1 MKKLTKFFS
10 IVFCVVIALS
20 VCSIT
25 SFAQNETGKI
35 SVLLEDSQSNDV
47 NDLKVGLIKVADL
60 TESGYVKA
68 KGFENSQISID
79 IIVKKPTQANAKS
92 IYDFALENKLSA
104 AFETSKDGR
113 AEFSSLKK
121 GIYLIF
127 CEKNEGFYFNPHFA
141 FIPFNVEGEDSLQV
155 VSRPKINVDIEN
167 DKSIYV
173 IKKWDDNKDKAKK
186 RPKSITVYLKSGDKV
201 IDKATLK
208 GDTAWAHTFEG
219 LSEDKEY
226 YVREKK
232 VEGYEVKYSG
242 DSENGFIITNTYNDE
257 KLPQTG
263 QMWWPIMVLALCGAL
278 FILLGII
285 ELGAKKNE
293 KKKQ

>member
-1 MKKLTKFFS
+1 MKKLSKLFS
-10 IVFCVVIALS
+10 ILFCIIIAFSLYATTAFAQEKTG
-20 VCSIT
+20 SIT
-25 SFAQNETGKI
+25 
-35 SVLLEDSQSNDV
+35 VLLEDSESNDI
-47 NDLKVGLIKVADL
+47 NGIKVGIILVSELK
-60 TESGYVKA
+60 EEGYVKA
-68 KGFENSQISID
+68 NGFEASQMSVD
-79 IIVKKPTQANAKS
+79 TIVKKPTQSNAQN
-92 IYDFALENKLSA
+92 IYDFALQNNISA
-104 AFETSKDGR
+104 EFETSKDNK
-113 AEFSSLKK
+113 AIFSSLKK

-127 CEKNEGFYFNPHFA
+127 CEKNGGFYFNPHFA
-141 FIPFNVEGEDSLQV
+141 FVPFNAQGENSLDI
-155 VSRPKINVDIEN
+155 VSKPKIIVDTQN

-186 RPKSITVYLKSGDKV
+186 RPQSITVYLKEGDKV

-263 QMWWPIMVLALCGAL
+263 QMWWPIMVLALCGVL